1 MKNANLAVLTRY
13 IDVLVS
19 YRSLSVAPC
28 LICIFFY
35 SCLFMSK
42 TQLSIMVTT
51 VGRALANGFPLTEFG
66 GFQGPFSV
74 NSKYFNA
81 FESRLVEARGKNN
94 NSSSILYN
102 FAT

>member
-1 MKNANLAVLTRY
+1 MTYPPTLPNYDINIYDKV
-13 IDVLVS
+13 V
-19 YRSLSVAPC
+19 
-28 LICIFFY
+28 
-35 SCLFMSK
+35 
-42 TQLSIMVTT
+42 IMRHPLTT

-81 FESRLVEARGKNN
+81 FESRVMEDRGKNK

>member
-1 MKNANLAVLTRY
+1 MIPNFQVLAY
-13 IDVLVS
+13 FVLVN
-19 YRSLSVAPC
+19 
-28 LICIFFY
+28 
-35 SCLFMSK
+35 
-42 TQLSIMVTT
+42 T

-74 NSKYFNA
+74 HSKYFNA
-81 FESRLVEARGKNN
+81 FESRLVEDRGKNN

>member
-1 MKNANLAVLTRY
+1 MTLINPIFSEWKSVGLELT
-13 IDVLVS
+13 I
-19 YRSLSVAPC
+19 
-28 LICIFFY
+28 
-35 SCLFMSK
+35 
-42 TQLSIMVTT
+42 T

-81 FESRLVEARGKNN
+81 FESRLVEDQGKNN

>member
-1 MKNANLAVLTRY
+1 MHA
-13 IDVLVS
+13 ILVFWV
-19 YRSLSVAPC
+19 RS
-28 LICIFFY
+28 
-35 SCLFMSK
+35 
-42 TQLSIMVTT
+42 T

-81 FESRLVEARGKNN
+81 FESRLVKDRGKNN